1 MTDPYTPTTEHVRA
15 QYARQE
21 NYDEFYEGDLYA
33 TPDGQVSAADF
44 DRWLAAHDAQVRE
57 EGAKAMREAAAVEA
71 ESSTN
76 PAGFGHGSLNEGSR
90 SQWYAHGKRD
100 SAAAIRAL
108 PIPSTGTENETPAID
123 RLLAKNG
130 HAPLAELLARPV
142 PSTGADR

>member
-57 EGAKAMREAAAVEA
+57 EGATAMREAAADTA
-71 ESSTN
+71 SS
-76 PAGFGHGSLNEGSR
+76 FGMVSKRNLEPYWEGHDDATDKIE
-90 SQWYAHGKRD
+90 Q
-100 SAAAIRAL
+100 AIRAL
-108 PIPSTGTENETPAID
+108 PIPSTGALPTPTESGDNQA
-123 RLLAKNG
+123 
-130 HAPLAELLARPV
+130 
-142 PSTGADR
+142 